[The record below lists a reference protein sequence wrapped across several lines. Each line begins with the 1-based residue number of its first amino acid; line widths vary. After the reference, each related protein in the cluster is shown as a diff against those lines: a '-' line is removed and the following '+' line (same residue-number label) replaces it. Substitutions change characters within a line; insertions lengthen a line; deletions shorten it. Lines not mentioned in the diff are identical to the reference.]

1 MTSTEDNFVKVNGRE
16 MAFIMTVVWTR
27 PIPENGSMI
36 SDMGRAH
43 YAVRTRVISTKDNGN
58 AVKKAARDRKFPQME
73 STMVPG

>member
-27 PIPENGSMI
+27 RILENGSMI
-36 SDMGRAH
+36 NDMGRAH
-43 YAVRTRVISTKDNGN
+43 YAVRIKVTYTKDNGS
-58 AVKKAARDRKFPQME
+58 AAKKAARVRKFPQLE